1 MGVHINIFRR
11 AQQLIP
17 YDAGAQIFAQG
28 ERGDQMY
35 VITAGHVDVEVD
47 GELIA
52 TLGPGELLGEMALI
66 DAGPRSGTAIA
77 RSQCTLTPIDRA
89 RFMFLVQETP
99 YFALQVM
106 QSLAERLR
114 QERQREGRRHIR

>member
-11 AQQLIP
+11 AQQQIP
-17 YDAGAQIFAQG
+17 YEAGAQIFAQG
-28 ERGDQMY
+28 ERGDQMF
-35 VITAGHVDVEVD
+35 VITAGQVDVEID

-52 TLGPGELLGEMALI
+52 TLGAGELLGEMALI
-66 DAGPRSGTAIA
+66 DAGPRSASAIA
-77 RSQCTLTPIDRA
+77 RSQCTLSPIDRA

-106 QSLAERLR
+106 HSLAERLR
-114 QERQREGRRHIR
+114 QERERPRRRVR